1 MQHTNLNT
9 IPLFFLPGDLT
20 VFLNLHWWSQFFPG
34 AISSVLT
41 RASAGVGG
49 LTFPAALQTT
59 TAWLSRAFT

>member
-20 VFLNLHWWSQFFPG
+20 VFLNLHWCSQFFPG

-49 LTFPAALQTT
+49 PTFPAALQTT
-59 TAWLSRAFT
+59 TAR